1 MATNKQIK
9 VEVKAIS
16 SGFEEIKKASQ
27 AINDLQNTSKK
38 PLTDGTKSLK
48 AGMASLELETRKAWR
63 ILGAVP
69 DSEVRNRINVINN
82 ALDQVRKKAGVT
94 ADEIRRAEAS
104 ASKQIAKISGNS
116 VSTSG
121 IDATKTSVT
130 GLSGAMLGAVAVA
143 GTLYASLSKY
153 ITLADSFSQLT
164 AKLRLV
170 TNSQEQLLFVQEQL
184 FKSSQNTRTSISET
198 ASLYATLTRA
208 TERMNTTDAQRLKVT
223 DTINKALV
231 VSGASAVSA
240 QAALQQ
246 LGQGLGAGALRG
258 EELNSVLEQAPR
270 LAKAIADG
278 MGVTIAELKGLG
290 EAGKLTSEAVF
301 SALESSANK
310 IDEEFG
316 KMPITFDQATTQM
329 TNSLTVFAGSV
340 ENTTGIVGGLSQF
353 VSDLS
358 TLISDLGKTLDYANE
373 AFGDVDTTAKSTGDT
388 FSLTGVIL
396 EGLRLAL
403 EVIIIAASD
412 VAFTFKAVG
421 RDLGA
426 WAAQIAAI
434 MRGDFTAFSEI
445 AKMATE
451 DAERARKELDAYQA
465 KVLSRGRNQAPSDQ
479 NSRSQARLQR
489 QGANEK
495 PETPDKKG
503 KAGAGTAKT
512 TKERIE
518 VEKADLEAQYKAV
531 AQAVKDGNDLVN
543 RAYEQ
548 GFIGIEQTFMKRQAL
563 IKQESDAEILQLE
576 TEKKRYEEAIK
587 KSKDPKEQAGFKK
600 SILDIEAKLKVNQS
614 STEKAT
620 RDLQDWKQKQRADLE
635 NIRVGLKLDLAEF
648 TGFFDVEAVA
658 KDIEAKFES
667 RKIKIQSEITSAKA
681 IGADTTQLEA
691 DLKRVEALKA
701 ANLSQTEFNS
711 KLAEANRLREQQ
723 SALEDSLNEQAR
735 TGLIT
740 QEEANQRSSDARQKT
755 IVELNGIKV
764 RLEEIKALNPDGL
777 KVLNSGQ
784 ELQIQQLGTS
794 ILGLKE
800 TFVSLGQ
807 QIKTSLTDNL
817 TNAFISIADGSK
829 TAGQAFKDM
838 LKSMLLELAKSQI
851 TKAVSNI
858 FSGFSGFFG
867 GGGGVPASGPIGK
880 ANGGYISGPGTETSD
895 SIPARLSNG
904 EFVMPAKAVKLMGV
918 DFFESIRQKSLG
930 FKNGGLIDVARLQNG
945 IRRASNRFANG
956 GLVTANSAPAISV
969 QMVNN
974 GTSQQVVDQKFD
986 MRNMILQ
993 VVTEDL
999 KRGGPINAGVENTMR
1014 RRR

>member
-63 ILGAVP
+63 TLGAVP

-116 VSTSG
+116 VSASG

-143 GTLYASLSKY
+143 GTLYATLSKY

-184 FKSSQNTRTSISET
+184 FKSSQNTRTSITET

-231 VSGASAVSA
+231 VSGASATSA
-240 QAALQQ
+240 QAALIQ

-278 MGVTIAELKGLG
+278 MGVSISELKGLG

-301 SALESSANK
+301 TAIEASAKK
-310 IDEEFG
+310 INDEFG
-316 KMPITFDQATTQM
+316 KMPLTFDGAMTQM
-329 TNSLTVFAGSV
+329 GNSLTVFAGAI
-340 ENTTGIVGGLSQF
+340 EKTTGVASGLSTF
-353 VSDLS
+353 ISGLAKLIEDLA
-358 TLISDLGKTLDYANE
+358 KTIEYADS
-373 AFGDVDTTAKSTGDT
+373 AFGDVNDSAKTTGET
-388 FSLTGVIL
+388 FSLVGAIL
-396 EGLRLAL
+396 EGLRSAL
-403 EVIIIAASD
+403 EVIVIIASD

-421 RDLGA
+421 RELGA

-434 MRGDFTAFSEI
+434 MRGDFTAFSDI

-451 DAERARKELDAYQA
+451 DAELARKELDDYQA
-465 KVLSRGRNQAPSDQ
+465 KILSRGRNKAPEDI
-479 NSRSQARLQR
+479 NSRAQARIQR
-489 QGANEK
+489 QGSNNTPNK
-495 PETPDKKG
+495 PDPPAGGAGG
-503 KAGAGTAKT
+503 KAKQ
-512 TKERIE
+512 RIE

-548 GFIGIEQTFMKRQAL
+548 GYIGIEQTFMKRQAL

-576 TEKKRYEEAIK
+576 AEKKRYEEAIK
-587 KSKDPKEQAGFKK
+587 KSKDPKEKAGFKK
-600 SILDIEAKLKVNQS
+600 SILDIEAKLRVNQS
-614 STEKAT
+614 SAEKAT

-635 NIRVGLKLDLAEF
+635 NIRVGLKLDLASF
-648 TGFFDVEAVA
+648 TGFFDIDAV
-658 KDIEAKFES
+658 KRSIEAKFEGQ
-667 RKIKIQSEITSAKA
+667 KIKIQAEITDAKA

-691 DLKRVEALKA
+691 DNARIETLKSATLYQA
-701 ANLSQTEFNS
+701 EFNA
-711 KLAEANRLREQQ
+711 KMAEANQLTSQQ
-723 SALEDSLNEQAR
+723 KQLEENLNEQVR
-735 TGLIT
+735 VGQISEL
-740 QEEANQRSSDARQKT
+740 EANNQIKASREAT
-755 IVELNGIKV
+755 IVQLNGIKV
-764 RLEEIKALNPDGL
+764 SLQEINALVPDGL
-777 KVLNSGQ
+777 KLLKSDQNS
-784 ELQIQQLGTS
+784 QIQQLGTS
-794 ILGLKE
+794 VLGLKE
-800 TFVSLGQ
+800 TFNSLGQ
-807 QIKTSLTDNL
+807 QIKVSLTDNL

-858 FSGFSGFFG
+858 FSGFTGFF
-867 GGGGVPASGPIGK
+867 GGGVPASGPIGK
-880 ANGGYISGPGTETSD
+880 ADGGYISGPGTETSD

-918 DFFESIRQKSLG
+918 DFFEAIRQKSLG
-930 FKNGGLIDVARLQNG
+930 FKNGGLIDMARLQNG

-956 GLVTANSAPAISV
+956 GLVTANSTPAISV

-974 GTSQQVVDQKFD
+974 GTPQQVVDQKFD